1 MLPEDNISGKLPGDW
16 SIKLSCDY
24 EQEQTQL
31 KTIVETLGREV
42 KQQEQKK
49 TNVGKFISA
58 VKKYMDMTRL
68 DATILREFME
78 QIGASDTYTTDE
90 QQKRVKIRG
99 IEILYNF
106 IGALD
111 FEEAREESQT
121 AQNQNNARAG
131 TA

>member
-1 MLPEDNISGKLPGDW
+1 M
-16 SIKLSCDY
+16 
-24 EQEQTQL
+24 
-31 KTIVETLGREV
+31 
-42 KQQEQKK
+42 KQREQKK